1 MLKRVLRRLP
11 FYGEATD
18 LVRRMRSPAARRT
31 AAILRGDLAACGPV
45 IARIAEGLPSSAS
58 HGTAMLI
65 GSMQSVFGL
74 KLEGVMAMM
83 ARVSGFEPL
92 AVYLDS
98 SPWSRRIHGVFG
110 IHRGASFD
118 RYLDA
123 APLERVPEF
132 EPPGAAFA
140 MGELLDLTYRRVD
153 VGRIAL
159 SNLLYRRK
167 FSKLDLTDHA
177 TTGELVEELRQIARR
192 VRAAEALVEREHP
205 ALAMVLE
212 KGLSPSAEIFG
223 VCVARGVDVVQYSGS
238 QNLNDFVLRRFTFA
252 TRHQHP
258 FSLSPDSWAAAQAMT
273 WSPEHEA
280 AVLRLFEHSYRT
292 GAWFKRKY
300 LHKDKRI
307 EDTAAT
313 RAHLR
318 LNPHKKTAVIFSHV
332 LWDATFFYGRGLFDD
347 YETWLIETVRA
358 ACRNPDVNWVVKL
371 HPDLVWKLKYEGF
384 TGELRDLV
392 AMRAAVGE
400 LPPHVI
406 IVPPD
411 TPLSTYSFFAIAD
424 FCVTVRGT
432 VGIEMACHGVPVIT
446 AGTGRYSGL
455 GFTIDSATAAEYLD
469 RLANLDRQPPM
480 DTARTTLARRFAHA
494 LFERRPWPM
503 RSFDV
508 LHETMD
514 EIGHP
519 LVQNVVPRVESAE
532 TFAGAADVR
541 AFRAWLLSGA
551 ADYLDD
557 ADMVASARTA
567 GDKRVSPV
575 TIS

>member
-11 FYGEATD
+11 LYGEAAD
-18 LVRRMRSPAARRT
+18 LVRRARSPLARRT
-31 AAILRGDLAACGPV
+31 AAILRADLAACGPA
-45 IARIAEGLPSSAS
+45 IAQIAAGLPSAAPR
-58 HGTAMLI
+58 GTVMMI
-65 GSMQSVFGL
+65 CSMQSVLGL

-83 ARVSGFEPL
+83 ARVSGFAPL
-92 AVYLDS
+92 AVYIDS
-98 SPWSRRIHGVFG
+98 NPWPRRLHRIFG
-110 IHRGASFD
+110 IHHGTSFD
-118 RYLDA
+118 RDLDA
-123 APLERVPEF
+123 LPLERRPEL
-132 EPPGAAFA
+132 EPRGEAFA
-140 MGELLDLTYRRVD
+140 MRDLLDLTYRRVD

-167 FSKLDLTDHA
+167 FSKLDLTDGE
-177 TTGELVEELRQIARR
+177 TTTELVEELRQIARR
-192 VRAAEALVEREHP
+192 VRAAEALVARERP

-223 VCVARGVDVVQYSGS
+223 VCVAAGVDVVQYSGS

-252 TRHQHP
+252 NRQQHP
-258 FSLSPDSWAAAQAMT
+258 FSLSPDSWAAAQAMS
-273 WSPEHEA
+273 WSAEQEA
-280 AVLRLFEHSYRT
+280 AVLRLFEQSYRT

-300 LHKDKRI
+300 LHSDKRI
-307 EDTAAT
+307 EDAAAT

-318 LNPHKKTAVIFSHV
+318 LDPHKKTAVIFSHV

-411 TPLSTYSFFAIAD
+411 TPISTYSFFAIAD
-424 FCVTVRGT
+424 VCVTVRGT
-432 VGIEMACHGVPVIT
+432 IGIEMACHGVPVIT

-480 DTARTTLARRFAHA
+480 DAARRTLARRFAHT

-519 LVQNVVPRVESAE
+519 LVQNVVPRVSTPEG
-532 TFAGAADVR
+532 FIGASDVQ
-541 AFRAWLLSGA
+541 AFRAWLESGA
-551 ADYLDD
+551 ADYMHGTTS
-557 ADMVASARTA
+557 APPPVPQASVA
-567 GDKRVSPV
+567 
-575 TIS
+575 